1 MEVSNVRPT
10 RKTKLQCN
18 VCHRY
23 IRIKYNNKKFDYY
36 TCDDCNITFVKEH
49 ETGKIVKAYVP
60 KRELTI

>member
-1 MEVSNVRPT
+1 MRPT

-23 IRIKYNNKKFDYY
+23 IRISYNNKKFDYY